1 MKGSVV
7 MLSFLLI
14 FWTGSLTGQN
24 LTSDQLI
31 YLNNTVNTI
40 CNDTI
45 LSKSNWQSLKTAIKD
60 KRIVLLGEPNH
71 GSKEI
76 FKLRNDL
83 IRFLHNN
90 AGFNTVLFESG
101 IGELVAIDIDRS
113 NLTDA
118 QMTHGFFGSWRTSE
132 FRDLMGYIKSSGMS
146 IAGFDV
152 QRTGSTFEPW
162 LNTLASN
169 KMLDIVHY
177 KTLEDRY
184 GLLQRKLTTRNI
196 VYDSVYTTTQDLV
209 KDYQHVYELM
219 VKSRPVDTSKMFV
232 LVLRTIVNR
241 VIYLQYMLQFVKDGD
256 WHSRWAARDLA
267 MAENIKWL
275 KEYIFKNEK
284 LIVVAH
290 NFHVA
295 RDNPNEQVMGAILAQ
310 AYSTLMYTVGV
321 FAGTGEYADNTGNR
335 IKMAPPDS
343 TTLDIKHVIGS
354 LPGFVGFLDV
364 PKIKDETNDWLYR
377 NITINDSFIDLAG
390 SNSMVLAK
398 QFDGL
403 LFIKMISMPEP

>member
-1 MKGSVV
+1 MKGSIGV
-7 MLSFLLI
+7 LSFLLI

-45 LSKSNWQSLKTAIKD
+45 LSKSNWQSLEAAIKN
-60 KRIVLLGEPNH
+60 KRIVLLREPNH
-71 GSKEI
+71 GSREI

-101 IGELVAIDIDRS
+101 IGELVAIDIDRG

-118 QMTHGFFGSWRTSE
+118 QMTHGFFGGWRTRE
-132 FRDLMGYIKSSGMS
+132 FRDLMAYIKSSGIS

-152 QRTGSTFEPW
+152 QRTGSSFKQL
-162 LNTLASN
+162 LNTLAGN
-169 KMLDIVHY
+169 KNIDTILY

-184 GLLQRKLTTRNI
+184 GLQQRRLADRNI
-196 VYDSVYTTTQDLV
+196 VYDSVYVTTRELV
-209 KDYQHVYELM
+209 KDYQQLYELL
-219 VKSRPVDTSKMFV
+219 VKSEKTDTTEAFV
-232 LVLRTIVNR
+232 FSLRTIKNR
-241 VIYLQYMLQFVKDGD
+241 INYLQYMLQFVKDGD

-377 NITINDSFIDLAG
+377 NITLNDSFIDLAG